1 MSGWLLIPVLV
12 VLVALVYAAIGRYDA
27 DNGPEPRNR
36 RQAEPGTMRSYGRE
50 RTPVRGVG
58 ALWLALRSVLSD
70 IRELQQRRALFDR
83 PWEEEF
89 LHWAHDGQDWHLH
102 GHLVPSAGRRSRS
115 VTSRGWCPGHA
126 TAKFHRLST

>member
-12 VLVALVYAAIGRYDA
+12 VLVTPAYAAIRRYDA
-27 DNGPEPRNR
+27 DNR

-50 RTPVRGVG
+50 RTPVRGV
-58 ALWLALRSVLSD
+58 AARWLALRSVLSD

-102 GHLVPSAGRRSRS
+102 GHLAPSPGRRSRS

-126 TAKFHRLST
+126 TAEFHRLST